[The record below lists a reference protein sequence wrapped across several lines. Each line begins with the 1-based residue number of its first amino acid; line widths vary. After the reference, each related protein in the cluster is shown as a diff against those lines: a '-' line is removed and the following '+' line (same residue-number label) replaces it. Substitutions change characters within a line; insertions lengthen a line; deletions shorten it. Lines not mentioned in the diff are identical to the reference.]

1 MSLEFGDKAN
11 QYYKE
16 LQGQTHLKPCSK
28 MLNDSHIQLLLIVF
42 LLISTLNF
50 THSVLSNINDSDSN
64 EVEISYRGN
73 SRSERSLPICELNVA
88 CNIVHKRFWFPI
100 KVERLCRCHNTF
112 QCSQQWSQIPDN
124 YTMMLSNRSQL
135 KFCNN
140 ISELQKCTTDEPAI
154 QLQSVTATIP
164 RGRSK
169 KPLVQTKA
177 VVKCNCPMGRYW
189 KRINAEADN
198 ETSTTVYQC
207 ADAKK
212 CETNEICGYAR
223 ADMYSIYYQCSCPAG
238 NLCLFVDY
246 NTYNVTELFYSGA
259 AYQALCTPFPDNL

>member
-28 MLNDSHIQLLLIVF
+28 MLNDTHTQLLLIVF
-42 LLISTLNF
+42 LLISILNF

-112 QCSQQWSQIPDN
+112 QCSQQWSQTPDN

-135 KFCNN
+135 K
-140 ISELQKCTTDEPAI
+140 
-154 QLQSVTATIP
+154 
-164 RGRSK
+164 
-169 KPLVQTKA
+169 
-177 VVKCNCPMGRYW
+177 
-189 KRINAEADN
+189 
-198 ETSTTVYQC
+198 
-207 ADAKK
+207 AKK

-259 AYQALCTPFPDNL
+259 AYQALCTPFPNNL